1 MDFLRPLVEQGFEIV
16 HFCLGSAL
24 SAAYQNCC
32 AAAEELGHVY
42 PVDARSLSTGIGLQ
56 VIEAAEMARTGL
68 SAAEIQAEAKKL
80 ADRSHA
86 SFILDTLEF
95 MHAGGRCS
103 TVAALGANLL
113 KLKPCIEV
121 HPEKNGAMEV
131 GKKYRGDLKKVL
143 VQYTKD
149 TLNRDDLQLD
159 RVFIT
164 PFRHP
169 AGIYRSGSRHHHLLC
184 RFSGDPRHP
193 CQLHDL
199 LPLRSQHPGCP
210 FPDQIDPFAE
220 RKTTR
225 QLPPFGNRC
234 GSFFAF
240 LCQRNHRL
248 IVFDLDVHFFSG
260 SRPGSQEGGD
270 FVLHLPPDGAA
281 QVTAANFPPDA
292 FFASQTGTSSL

>member
-1 MDFLRPLVEQGFEIV
+1 MGNVLITADSPCDLGESLQSRYQLHYYPYHIILDGKEYTDGVDITPDDLFKVYRERKLLPKTAAIGIGEYMDFLRPLVEQDFEIV

-164 PFRHP
+164 HS
-169 AGIYRSGSRHHHLLC
+169 GIPQEYI
-184 RFSGDPRHP
+184 
-193 CQLHDL
+193 DL
-199 LPLRSQHPGCP
+199 VRDTIISCADFQEIHV
-210 FPDQIDPFAE
+210 
-220 RKTTR
+220 TR
-225 QLPPFGNRC
+225 ASCTISCHC
-234 GSFFAF
+234 GPNTLGVLF
-240 LCQRNHRL
+240 L
-248 IVFDLDVHFFSG
+248 
-260 SRPGSQEGGD
+260 
-270 FVLHLPPDGAA
+270 
-281 QVTAANFPPDA
+281 TK
-292 FFASQTGTSSL
+292 

>member
-1 MDFLRPLVEQGFEIV
+1 MGNVLLTADSPCDLGEDLKECYQLHYYPYHIILEDREYTDGVDVTPDDLFRAYRERKVLPKTAAIGIGEYMEFFRPLVEQGFEIV

-32 AAAEELGHVY
+32 ATAEELGHVY
-42 PVDARSLSTGIGLQ
+42 PIDARSLSTGIGLQ
-56 VIEAAEMARTGL
+56 VLEAAEMARTGMP
-68 SAAEIQAEAKKL
+68 AAEIQKEARKL

-131 GKKYRGDLKKVL
+131 GKKYRGDLHKVL

-149 TLNRDDLQLD
+149 VLNRDDLQLD

-164 PFRHP
+164 HSGIPQEYVDLVRDTIIQCADFRE
-169 AGIYRSGSRHHHLLC
+169 IY
-184 RFSGDPRHP
+184 
-193 CQLHDL
+193 
-199 LPLRSQHPGCP
+199 
-210 FPDQIDPFAE
+210 A
-220 RKTTR
+220 TR
-225 QLPPFGNRC
+225 ASCTISCHC
-234 GSFFAF
+234 GPNTLGVLF
-240 LCQRNHRL
+240 LTK
-248 IVFDLDVHFFSG
+248 
-260 SRPGSQEGGD
+260 E
-270 FVLHLPPDGAA
+270 
-281 QVTAANFPPDA
+281 
-292 FFASQTGTSSL
+292 